1 MAAKGEDLSVQYDG
15 YAVYLPSLQRGYAR
29 YPLRD
34 ASKHEAETLTR
45 GFEPSDLNFLSD
57 QCKLWHCKYVLY
69 SAGQFDRSV
78 ISTPDIVS
86 TRSKDTVV
94 IGDSGGYQIGTGKF
108 PLVEGW
114 HKHSKDPNLIFNKWM
129 REKSIRDMV
138 LRWLDRYCDYAMT
151 LDMPLWILNEKKSA
165 KSPFAKLSAQ
175 QLIALSVENLRYF
188 ADKRGAA
195 TGAKAKYLNV
205 LQDAGDGTGEAWYQA
220 VKDFDFEGW
229 AFGGDTKSGIQPI
242 LHWVRR
248 LLDDGKLDKA
258 EWLHILMASPAENS
272 VYLTAIQRRLRALL
286 GTDITVSYDSSSP
299 FQSAGI
305 GQNIAQRPALTSDI
319 GTWAIKFSPF
329 PQGPSY
335 LNADEPTYLTDFPSP
350 VTRRFSVDDLH
361 SDRGAFAQTYLSE
374 AAVHLLTNHNIYVY
388 HQAAIA
394 ACDIVFGETTRDEA
408 RIPKEI
414 AEQVEAIEKFLS

>member
-1 MAAKGEDLSVQYDG
+1 MAAVGENLSVQYDG

-34 ASKHEAETLTR
+34 ASKHHAESLPR
-45 GFEPSDLNFLSD
+45 GFEPTDLNFLND
-57 QCKLWHCKYVLY
+57 QNRLWHCKYVLY
-69 SAGQFDRSV
+69 SAGQFDRAV

-86 TRSKDTVV
+86 TRSKDAVV

-114 HKHSKDPNLIFNKWM
+114 LKHSKDPNLIFDKWV

-151 LDMPLWILNEKKSA
+151 LDMPLWILNEKKSVG
-165 KSPFAKLSAQ
+165 SPFAKLSPA
-175 QLIALSVENLRYF
+175 QLIELSVENLRYF

-205 LQDAGDGTGEAWYQA
+205 LQYAGDGTGEAWYQA

-258 EWLHILMASPAENS
+258 EWLHILMASPAEHS
-272 VYLTAIQRRLRALL
+272 VYLTAIQLRLRALL
-286 GTDITVSYDSSSP
+286 GTGITVSYDSSSP

-305 GQNIAQRPALTSDI
+305 AQNIAQPPALNSDI
-319 GTWAIKFSPF
+319 KTWGIKFTPF

-335 LNADEPTYLTDFPSP
+335 LNSEEQQYLTDHPSP
-350 VTRRFSVDDLH
+350 VTKQFSINNLH
-361 SDRGAFAQTYLSE
+361 SDRGAFAQTFLSE
-374 AAVHLLTNHNIYVY
+374 AGVHLLTNHNIYVY
-388 HQAAIA
+388 HKAAIS
-394 ACDIVFGETTRDEA
+394 ACDIVFCEATRDET
-408 RIPKEI
+408 RIPKEV
-414 AEQVEAIEKFLS
+414 AEQVEAIEKFLR